1 MFARVLIASAL
12 LAAATAGPAS
22 AESMPAPKIDVWQV
36 PWDNSR
42 PRDPDVDRNGIVWF
56 VGQTGDYVASFDPAR
71 QQFTKVDLD
80 KGAGPH
86 NLIVGED
93 NHLWY
98 SGNRAAHI
106 GRIEPKNGVIEKI
119 AMPQGVRDPHTLIGD
134 GRGHIWFTAQ
144 GSNYI
149 GRLTLANRKVEGVQM
164 PTANSLPYG
173 IVVDSQGRPWANLLG
188 TNKLA
193 TLDPKTL
200 TLGQIELPRKEART
214 RRIGI
219 APDDSVWYVDYAAGY
234 VGRYDPKTRQFKEWL
249 PPTGAKAR
257 PYAMAIDDRWRLWFV
272 DTGAQPNRLMALD
285 MKSGEFVADVE
296 LANARGA
303 VRHMVFNR
311 PGRALWFGTDTGD
324 LMRVHVP

>member
-1 MFARVLIASAL
+1 MSTRLLFATAL
-12 LAAATAGPAS
+12 LAAVAGAAS
-22 AESMPAPKIDVWQV
+22 AESLPTPKIDVWHV
-36 PWDNSR
+36 PWENTR

-56 VGQTGDYVASFDPAR
+56 VGQAGDYVASFDPAR
-71 QQFTKVDLD
+71 QQFTRLDLD

-93 NHLWY
+93 NYLWY

-106 GRIEPKNGVIEKI
+106 GRVDPKKGAIEKI

-144 GSNYI
+144 GANYI
-149 GRLTLANRKVEGVQM
+149 GRLTLADRKVDVVQV
-164 PTANSLPYG
+164 PVPNSLPYG

-193 TLDPKTL
+193 TLNPGTL
-200 TLGQIELPRKEART
+200 ALEQIDLPRKEART

-219 APDDSVWYVDYAAGY
+219 APDDAVWYVDYAAGY
-234 VGRYDPKTRQFKEWL
+234 VGRYDPKSRQFKEWL
-249 PPTGAKAR
+249 PPTGEKAR
-257 PYAMAIDDRWRLWFV
+257 PYAMAIDDRERLWFV

-285 MKSGEFVADVE
+285 MKSGEFIANVE
-296 LANARGA
+296 LENARGA
-303 VRHMVFNR
+303 VRHMVFHQ
-311 PGRALWFGTDTGD
+311 PGRALWFGTDTND